1 MNKTQ
6 TEYGK
11 LPKYK
16 ILYKWITDQIYN
28 GTFKYMEKLPSE
40 SELCN
45 QFQISRQTVRN
56 AFQELETDGLIS
68 RSKGSG
74 SFVAKEVEV
83 FQKEKIIGILF
94 TNVGNYISSKILTGF
109 ETVFYPKGYSL
120 LLEQSHNRL
129 ENESLFLKKM
139 LNSKVSGLIIE
150 SVKSSLPSPYTD
162 LYEQLRLH
170 HIPFVFIN
178 NRLCNVDAPSVMW
191 DDEKA
196 SYLMTKR
203 LIQKGHTKIA
213 GLFRFDETQGLNR
226 YLGYIKALKDFNI
239 PIQEDFISWYG
250 LSGQKEESKRQFKNI
265 DLFIDDI
272 SIQCSALICYN
283 DHIACHVVP
292 YLASKNISVPEDLT
306 VISFDNSNV
315 TKLYDSTRVPSIN
328 HPKEKLGEMAANLLL
343 QYIEAPTSIPSG
355 HPQIIFPVSKEQEL
369 TILNGTIN
377 LDFYNIFRFKISK
390 LYFKS

>member
-1 MNKTQ
+1 MPGQGCKRS
-6 TEYGK
+6 K
-11 LPKYK
+11 LRCPCL
-16 ILYKWITDQIYN
+16 LYT
-28 GTFKYMEKLPSE
+28 S
-40 SELCN
+40 
-45 QFQISRQTVRN
+45 QISRQTVRN

-178 NRLCNVDAPSVMW
+178 NRLCNVDAV
-191 DDEKA
+191 
-196 SYLMTKR
+196 SYTHLIRRYRPHTAPNTR
-203 LIQKGHTKIA
+203 L
-213 GLFRFDETQGLNR
+213 R
-226 YLGYIKALKDFNI
+226 
-239 PIQEDFISWYG
+239 
-250 LSGQKEESKRQFKNI
+250 
-265 DLFIDDI
+265 
-272 SIQCSALICYN
+272 
-283 DHIACHVVP
+283 
-292 YLASKNISVPEDLT
+292 
-306 VISFDNSNV
+306 
-315 TKLYDSTRVPSIN
+315 
-328 HPKEKLGEMAANLLL
+328 
-343 QYIEAPTSIPSG
+343 
-355 HPQIIFPVSKEQEL
+355 
-369 TILNGTIN
+369 
-377 LDFYNIFRFKISK
+377 
-390 LYFKS
+390 

>member
-1 MNKTQ
+1 
-6 TEYGK
+6 
-11 LPKYK
+11 
-16 ILYKWITDQIYN
+16 
-28 GTFKYMEKLPSE
+28 
-40 SELCN
+40 
-45 QFQISRQTVRN
+45 
-56 AFQELETDGLIS
+56 
-68 RSKGSG
+68 
-74 SFVAKEVEV
+74 
-83 FQKEKIIGILF
+83 
-94 TNVGNYISSKILTGF
+94 
-109 ETVFYPKGYSL
+109 
-120 LLEQSHNRL
+120 
-129 ENESLFLKKM
+129 M

-191 DDEKA
+191 DDEKCILFDDQTLN
-196 SYLMTKR
+196 SKMDTRKL
-203 LIQKGHTKIA
+203 A

-292 YLASKNISVPEDLT
+292 YLASKNH
-306 VISFDNSNV
+306 FCARRFNCY
-315 TKLYDSTRVPSIN
+315 KL
-328 HPKEKLGEMAANLLL
+328 
-343 QYIEAPTSIPSG
+343 
-355 HPQIIFPVSKEQEL
+355 
-369 TILNGTIN
+369 
-377 LDFYNIFRFKISK
+377 
-390 LYFKS
+390 

>member
-250 LSGQKEESKRQFKNI
+250 LSGQKEESKRQLKNI

-377 LDFYNIFRFKISK
+377 SDF
-390 LYFKS
+390 L

>member
-40 SELCN
+40 FELCN

-377 LDFYNIFRFKISK
+377 SDF
-390 LYFKS
+390 L

>member
-283 DHIACHVVP
+283 DQIACHVVP

-377 LDFYNIFRFKISK
+377 SDF
-390 LYFKS
+390 L

>member
-315 TKLYDSTRVPSIN
+315 TKLHDSTRVPSIN

-377 LDFYNIFRFKISK
+377 SDF
-390 LYFKS
+390 L

>member
-28 GTFKYMEKLPSE
+28 GTFKYMEQLRSE

-377 LDFYNIFRFKISK
+377 SDF
-390 LYFKS
+390 L

>member
-83 FQKEKIIGILF
+83 FQKENIIGILF

-129 ENESLFLKKM
+129 ENELLFLKKM

-377 LDFYNIFRFKISK
+377 SDF
-390 LYFKS
+390 L

>member
-139 LNSKVSGLIIE
+139 LNSKFSGLIIE

-377 LDFYNIFRFKISK
+377 SDF
-390 LYFKS
+390 L

>member
-28 GTFKYMEKLPSE
+28 GTSKYMEKLPSE

-377 LDFYNIFRFKISK
+377 SDF
-390 LYFKS
+390 L

>member
-315 TKLYDSTRVPSIN
+315 TKLYDSARVPSIN

-377 LDFYNIFRFKISK
+377 SDF
-390 LYFKS
+390 L

>member
-83 FQKEKIIGILF
+83 FQKENIIGILF

-377 LDFYNIFRFKISK
+377 SDF
-390 LYFKS
+390 L

>member
-16 ILYKWITDQIYN
+16 ILYKWITGQIYN

-377 LDFYNIFRFKISK
+377 SDF
-390 LYFKS
+390 L